1 MVDNSDNTYGGKYVV
16 NPRYST
22 YQYDS
27 SHSTM
32 ATCNAIARCLAWLTI
47 QEK

>member
-1 MVDNSDNTYGGKYVV
+1 MVDNGDNTYGGKYVV

-22 YQYDS
+22 YQCD
-27 SHSTM
+27 STM
-32 ATCNAIARCLAWLTI
+32 ARCNPIGRCLAWLTM